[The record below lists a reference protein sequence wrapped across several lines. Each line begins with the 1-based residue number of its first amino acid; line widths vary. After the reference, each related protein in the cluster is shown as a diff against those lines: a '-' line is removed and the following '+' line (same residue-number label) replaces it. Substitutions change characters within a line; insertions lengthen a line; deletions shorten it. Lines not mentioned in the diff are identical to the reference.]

1 MEAKTE
7 GKGSKK
13 ERKGGG
19 RIRRRTALKRGET
32 VEPPK
37 AGHVIYIGHIPHGFY
52 EDQMK
57 EYFSQFGKVTRIRL
71 SRNKKTGKSKHYAFV
86 EFGNAEVAEIA
97 ARAMNGYMMFT
108 QRLDTHIMKEED
120 LHPELFKGANQ
131 KFKVLPRQRLEREK
145 LAQPKTAEQVKKNL
159 DRLQKKDNKR
169 RRKLEEA
176 GIEYDFEGFVP
187 GAHKR
192 TKKEGSENQPIP
204 EEIKETAKS
213 TKTSVERKNRGEMKT
228 AQEEANKNLPKNEAT
243 LQKAPAKVNN
253 TAEMLQKVTSTG
265 RKGDKAT
272 KGVSPVTSAKSNA
285 KTTAMETQNTPKA
298 KGAGSV
304 PNAFKTPETRI
315 FAKRSPKTR
324 AAKAAR
330 AAAEADHSDKTSL
343 DTPAFDMPVKT
354 PVAKRTA
361 RTPAAKKPEETPAA
375 KRTARTPAAKKPEET
390 PAAKRTAR
398 TPAAKKPEET
408 PATGKSSA
416 TPAAGRGRKI
426 AVSELEEETPVGVA
440 AKTPSKGAR
449 TVATTKAVPARKK
462 SFSPPARRVTR
473 SQIKQ

>member
-204 EEIKETAKS
+204 EEIKEIAKS
-213 TKTSVERKNRGEMKT
+213 TKTSVERKIRGEMKT

-361 RTPAAKKPEETPAA
+361 RTPAAKKPQ
-375 KRTARTPAAKKPEET
+375 
-390 PAAKRTAR
+390 
-398 TPAAKKPEET
+398 ET

>member
-1 MEAKTE
+1 MEAKKE
-7 GKGSKK
+7 GKGSNK
-13 ERKGGG
+13 EGKGRG
-19 RIRRRTALKRGET
+19 RIRRRTALKHGET

-97 ARAMNGYMMFT
+97 AQAMNGYMMFT
-108 QRLDTHIMKEED
+108 QRLDTHIMKDED

-169 RRKLEEA
+169 RRKLQEA
-176 GIEYDFEGFVP
+176 GIEYDFEGVLP

-192 TKKEGSENQPIP
+192 TKKEGSEDQPIP
-204 EEIKETAKS
+204 EEIKEIVKS
-213 TKTSVERKNRGEMKT
+213 TKTSVERKRGEMKT
-228 AQEEANKNLPKNEAT
+228 AQEKAINRTPKNEAT
-243 LQKAPAKVNN
+243 LPKAPAKVIN
-253 TAEMLQKVTSTG
+253 TAEMPQVTNTAST
-265 RKGDKAT
+265 GDKAT
-272 KGVSPVTSAKSNA
+272 KGMSLVSSANRNT
-285 KTTAMETQNTPKA
+285 KTTAMDTQNTPKA
-298 KGAGSV
+298 RGAVSV
-304 PNAFKTPETRI
+304 PNDFKTPEARI
-315 FAKRSPKTR
+315 IAKRSPKTR

-330 AAAEADHSDKTSL
+330 AAATADHGDKMSL
-343 DTPAFDMPVKT
+343 DTPAIDMPVET
-354 PVAKRTA
+354 PVAKRAA
-361 RTPAAKKPEETPAA
+361 RTPAAKKPEEAPAA
-375 KRTARTPAAKKPEET
+375 KGA
-390 PAAKRTAR
+390 AR

-408 PATGKSSA
+408 PATRKSTA
-416 TPAAGRGRKI
+416 TLAAGRATKS
-426 AVSELEEETPVGVA
+426 AASELEEETPARIA

-449 TVATTKAVPARKK
+449 TASSTKTVPVRKK

-473 SQIKQ
+473 SQVKQ